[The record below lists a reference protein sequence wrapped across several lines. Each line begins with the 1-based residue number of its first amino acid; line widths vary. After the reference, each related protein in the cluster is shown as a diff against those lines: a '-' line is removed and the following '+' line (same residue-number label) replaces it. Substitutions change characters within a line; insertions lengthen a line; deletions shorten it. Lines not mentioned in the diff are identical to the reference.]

1 LSEWG
6 SLHITQVAS
15 LANGEADWW
24 ENPPADVWPV
34 LGANAN
40 ADITLAQT
48 DPLGATRCLRFNHLQ
63 PPFD

>member
-1 LSEWG
+1 
-6 SLHITQVAS
+6 LHITQVAS

-34 LGANAN
+34 LGANA
-40 ADITLAQT
+40 DITLAQT
-48 DPLGATRCLRFNHLQ
+48 DPLGETRCLRFNHLQ

>member
-34 LGANAN
+34 LGANA
-40 ADITLAQT
+40 DITLAQT

>member
-1 LSEWG
+1 
-6 SLHITQVAS
+6 VAS
-15 LANGEADWW
+15 LAAGEADWW
-24 ENPPADVWPV
+24 ENPPVDVWPV
-34 LGANAN
+34 LGAN